1 MNERGFSMI
10 ELLITLVVIG
20 IVAAIGYPYAATY
33 LQTAQLRGAA
43 QEVATIVNGARQ
55 LAIARN
61 TNVCVTLSG
70 TAALYRT
77 GTSTACG
84 GGAVYVGPTTAA
96 DGTMTLQNT
105 MQISGTTAN
114 VTFSAL
120 GAAVTAG
127 TYTVRNPTTG
137 GTMNVVVSAAGRVSI
152 Q

>member
-1 MNERGFSMI
+1 MNERGFSMA
-10 ELLITLVVIG
+10 ELLVAVAVLG
-20 IVAAIGYPYAATY
+20 IVAALGYPYVATY
-33 LQTAQLRGAA
+33 LQSAQLRGAA

-61 TNVCVTLSG
+61 TNVCVTVSG
-70 TAALYRT
+70 TGALYRT
-77 GTSTACG
+77 GTSNACG
-84 GGAVYVGPTTAA
+84 GGAVYTGPGTAA

-114 VTFSAL
+114 VTFSSL

-127 TYTVRNPTTG
+127 TYTVRNPNTG
-137 GTMNVVVSAAGRVSI
+137 LTRNVVVSAAGRVTI

>member
-1 MNERGFSMI
+1 MNERGFSMA
-10 ELLITLVVIG
+10 ELLITVAVIG
-20 IVAAIGYPYAATY
+20 IVAALGYPYVATY
-33 LQTAQLRGAA
+33 LQSAQLRGAA
-43 QEVATIVNGARQ
+43 QEVASIVNGARQ

-70 TAALYRT
+70 TSALYRT
-77 GTSTACG
+77 GTSNACG
-84 GGAVYVGPTTAA
+84 GGAVYSGPTTAP

-105 MQISGTTAN
+105 MQISASTAS
-114 VTFSAL
+114 VTFSSL

-137 GTMNVVVSAAGRVSI
+137 LTLNVVVSAAGRVSI